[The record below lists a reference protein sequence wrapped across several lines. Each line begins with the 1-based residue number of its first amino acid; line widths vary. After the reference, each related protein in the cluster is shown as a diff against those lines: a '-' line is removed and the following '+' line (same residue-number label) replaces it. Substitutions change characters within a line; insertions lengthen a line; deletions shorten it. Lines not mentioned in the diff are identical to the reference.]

1 MSGWKTVKQGNIEL
15 VHLSTSSL
23 IKIVA
28 IDEDYRED
36 LIIDY
41 YQFEEL
47 KKAINQL
54 EGLQ

>member
-1 MSGWKTVKQGNIEL
+1 MSGWKTVKEGTIEL

-28 IDEDYRED
+28 TDGDLKED
-36 LIIDY
+36 LILDY